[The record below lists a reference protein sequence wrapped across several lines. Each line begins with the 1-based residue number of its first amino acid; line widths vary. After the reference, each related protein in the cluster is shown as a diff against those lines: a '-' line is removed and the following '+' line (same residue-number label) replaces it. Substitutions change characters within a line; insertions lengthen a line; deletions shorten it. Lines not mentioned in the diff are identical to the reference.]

1 MQLAV
6 LNSSVLA
13 SPPPAGF
20 IREYKPAESSL
31 RGECGRLCSECS
43 SCVSQNFLDGGET
56 TGSAVVTSDA
66 LQD

>member
-6 LNSSVLA
+6 LNSVQV
-13 SPPPAGF
+13 SPPLAGF
-20 IREYKPAESSL
+20 TREYKPAASSL
-31 RGECGRLCSECS
+31 RGECGRLCSECG
-43 SCVSQNFLDGGET
+43 SCASQKFLDGGES